1 MKRRGNRKSTEEEEV
16 SFRVNIR
23 ARTIFLEIVSLFVR
37 PRRLVSEETT
47 ELKLERGWLEFS
59 ASRR

>member
-1 MKRRGNRKSTEEEEV
+1 MKRRGNRKFTEEEEV

-23 ARTIFLEIVSLFVR
+23 ARTVFLEIVSLFVR
-37 PRRLVSEETT
+37 LRRLVSEETT